1 MLVLSRLFRRG
12 IVIARRVLFLV
23 VIVCGACTAS
33 ATELKV
39 MSFNIHGMDFS
50 VNDPDAWFYYP
61 NGFNPNDPTSGGPHR
76 RDRVYQVIRDFAP
89 DIWAVQE
96 LHQAQQ
102 PLIEA
107 DLPEYEY
114 YGVGR
119 DGGGNGDRNGI
130 FYRSDRFDLLDTGE
144 FWLSET
150 PDVPG
155 TTFPGFDDTNHRM
168 VSWVKLHDRE
178 ASRDYFVFGTHWSLD
193 TTAERRSAEL
203 IRQRLEGI
211 TGGLP
216 TLFLGDLNATAGETS
231 VRTLRGVGDPD
242 GPFLRDAYADLGL
255 TEGRTYHANSG
266 GISGSRIDHILYTQP
281 HFVPLTASIVRS
293 TPGGRFP
300 SDHYPVTATFM
311 IIPEPSSL
319 VLGLLGAVAI
329 VSSRRRV
336 LRRANR

>member
-1 MLVLSRLFRRG
+1 MSFVRWATRLALCLLVGTCLAWDTPAG
-12 IVIARRVLFLV
+12 
-23 VIVCGACTAS
+23 S
-33 ATELKV
+33 ATELRV

-61 NGFNPNDPTSGGPHR
+61 SGFDPQDPTSGGPHR
-76 RDRVYQVIRDFAP
+76 RDRVYQVIRDYAP

-96 LHQAQQ
+96 LHQQQQ

-107 DLPEYEY
+107 DLPEFHY

-130 FYRSDRFDLLDTGE
+130 FYRADRFDLLASGD

-150 PDVPG
+150 PDTPG
-155 TTFPGFDDTNHRM
+155 TTFPAFDDGNHRM
-168 VSWVKLHDRE
+168 VSWVKLHDR
-178 ASRDYFVFGTHWSLD
+178 AANLDYFVFGTHWSLD
-193 TTAERRSAEL
+193 TTAERRSAQL
-203 IRQRLEGI
+203 IRQRLDGI

-216 TLFLGDLNATAGETS
+216 TLFLGDLNATASETS

-255 TEGRTYHANSG
+255 PEGRTYHANNG

-281 HFVPLTASIVRS
+281 TFVPLAASIVRT
-293 TPGGRFP
+293 TPTGRYP

-311 IIPEPSSL
+311 IIPEPSTFLLAS
-319 VLGLLGAVAI
+319 LGLLGLTLVG
-329 VSSRRRV
+329 RRKPR
-336 LRRANR
+336 